1 MREEGKECEG
11 REREGVREETRE
23 RERNRKVKTMKEGL

>member
-1 MREEGKECEG
+1 MSEGEGEEG